1 MYSDQLSTHRHTDT
15 RTLGLVGLRLRS
27 QKYYIKHILRFMKN
41 GDLFLENS
49 LINIDGDS
57 EIGDKSLKCHTI
69 FLKGKMNIFSFLI
82 KKSFILSPHT
92 DCDVNIRNISIES
105 GAEMKDGRCLDLEN
119 CSNFVIINCKLSCQS
134 DTSDLSPYPNRY
146 YSE

>member
-1 MYSDQLSTHRHTDT
+1 
-15 RTLGLVGLRLRS
+15 
-27 QKYYIKHILRFMKN
+27 MKN

-57 EIGDKSLKCHTI
+57 EIGDKTLKCHTI
-69 FLKGKMNIFSFLI
+69 FLKGKMNIFSLRSA
-82 KKSFILSPHT
+82 SFYPHT

-119 CSNFVIINCKLSCQS
+119 CANFAIINCKLSCQS

-146 YSE
+146 YS